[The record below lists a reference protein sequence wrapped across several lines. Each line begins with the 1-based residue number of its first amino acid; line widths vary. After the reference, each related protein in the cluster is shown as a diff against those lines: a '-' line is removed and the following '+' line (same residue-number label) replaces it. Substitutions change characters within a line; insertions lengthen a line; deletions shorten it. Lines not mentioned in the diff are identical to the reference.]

1 MSNQD
6 IMVTEPNQGFMVL
19 NNLEQ
24 AIKVSEMIATSSFAP
39 KGMQNRPGDIL
50 VALQMGQELGLKPMQ
65 ALQNIAVINGRPS
78 VWGDAMLAVCRNF
91 RGFEYIHETFDE
103 HTMTATCAT
112 KRVNEPEVSR
122 SFSKA
127 DAEKAKL
134 WHKDGPWSTYPKRM
148 LQMRARGFS
157 LRDNFPDILRGILSQ
172 EEAQDLP
179 RERVDYSRVA
189 GGSTVNASF
198 EMMPDHDQL
207 GMLRSKMADTS
218 TEEMDICQYLKIE
231 SLDDITRNQWVS
243 VCMMLDRKAAKQK
256 KEAKVAELDINKV
269 FGETA
274 VVEELT
280 EAEKEEGYNW

>member
-19 NNLEQ
+19 NTIEQ
-24 AIKVSEMIATSSFAP
+24 AMKVSEMIAVSSFAP

-78 VWGDAMLAVCRNF
+78 VWGDAMLAICRNC
-91 RGFEYIHETFDE
+91 REFEMIEERLDE
-103 HTMTATCAT
+103 ATMKATCIV
-112 KRVNEPEVSR
+112 KRKLQPEVIR
-122 SFSKA
+122 HFSKA
-127 DAEKAKL
+127 DAETAKL
-134 WHKDGPWSTYPKRM
+134 WKKEGPWTTYPKRM
-148 LQMRARGFS
+148 LQMRARAFA
-157 LRDNFPDILRGILSQ
+157 LRDAFGDVLRGMYLA

-179 RERVDYSRVA
+179 SERTDYSRFNGTIVE
-189 GGSTVNASF
+189 GQSEPVS
-198 EMMPDHDQL
+198 PDHDQFVL
-207 GMLRSKMADTS
+207 LRSKMADTS
-218 TEEMDICQYLKIE
+218 TEEVDICQYLKIE
-231 SLDDITRNQWVS
+231 SLDEITRNQWVS

-256 KEAKVAELDINKV
+256 KDAKVAELDINKV